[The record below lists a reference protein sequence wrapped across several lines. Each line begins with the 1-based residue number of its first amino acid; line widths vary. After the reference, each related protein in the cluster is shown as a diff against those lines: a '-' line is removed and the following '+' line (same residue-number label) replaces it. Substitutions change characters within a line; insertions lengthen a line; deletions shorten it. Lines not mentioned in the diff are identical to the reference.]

1 MSLSAIIDV
10 AIVLTA
16 VYVTLSCVVSW
27 VHEQVATALKLRGK
41 MLYDG
46 ILNLVFGHPEIVDRI
61 FSHPLIT
68 TGVRTAGGV
77 KAAAPGVPPA
87 PAAVAAAPAAAPAVP
102 AGASAPSA
110 ADTVVA
116 TIGNALRTAATYRPS
131 YVDARNFS
139 VAFWQSVSE
148 TQNARIS
155 DVGSLLAETPTTLL
169 EDLKDPVNALVG
181 PYPNLHKTCL
191 ALIAQAE
198 GDYQK
203 LLATTD
209 GWFNAQMD
217 RVSGWYKRQ
226 TQFIIIILSLL
237 VVAFTGIDSIEI
249 AKRLYIDPELRNA
262 VVQPIVQTVQSVQA
276 AQPSAPPQSSPSA
289 PPAAATRAASAARST
304 AVAQTMDQ
312 VLQTTS
318 FADLVHLS
326 LNPFANWP
334 QHAVGMFVTFI
345 ALSAGAP
352 FWFDVLNLFVNV
364 RAEGRAPQRTDQPPQ

>member
-1 MSLSAIIDV
+1 MSLFAILDV

-27 VHEQVATALKLRGK
+27 VHEQIATVLRLRGK

-46 ILNLVFGHPEIVDRI
+46 ILNLVFGHPEIVERI

-68 TGVRTAGGV
+68 TGVRTTGGV
-77 KAAAPGVPPA
+77 KAAAPGVP
-87 PAAVAAAPAAAPAVP
+87 AASAAAATPPAVP
-102 AGASAPSA
+102 APADAAAPSA
-110 ADTVVA
+110 PDTVVA
-116 TIGNALRTAATYRPS
+116 TIGNALRAAAAYRPS
-131 YVDARNFS
+131 YIDARNFS

-155 DVGSLLAETPTTLL
+155 DVGSLLAETPATLL

-226 TQFIIIILSLL
+226 TQFIIIFLSLL
-237 VVAFTGIDSIEI
+237 VVAFTGIDSIEV

-262 VVQPIVQTVQSVQA
+262 VVQPIVQTVQNVQA
-276 AQPSAPPQSSPSA
+276 AQPSPPPPAASA
-289 PPAAATRAASAARST
+289 PPAADTRAASAARST